1 LDAGDSGVTAAAAR
15 WNRKGDYALEG
26 VCRVSSKG
34 FRKGMVTDVA
44 GATETIVNV
53 LDKLKKRTGRKA
65 RDVFAGVSSPSIEIT
80 PSSGALLLSKYG
92 REISKKD
99 IDKCVEMG
107 AVIKMPLNKE
117 LLHRI
122 VCGFSIDGEAEIKDP
137 LNMEGVKLQTRVN
150 VLTINSSVVHNMA
163 RCISQAGFVP
173 AGFVFSGFASA
184 CRVLTEKDT
193 EGGVL
198 LLNIHRALVE
208 VMVFCRGML
217 TGCKVFHG
225 EMCGNLSE
233 LDSIDPEKLKEL
245 TNQISSVPGWP
256 EARKVVVSGEGATIE
271 NLIESLDKLIALPV
285 VAGTC
290 AVRPFEDLP
299 AGRAE
304 YTGSLGILDHILE
317 ERRLCRPPDNL
328 ISNNLNKAVRFLDR
342 YF

>member
-1 LDAGDSGVTAAAAR
+1 
-15 WNRKGDYALEG
+15 
-26 VCRVSSKG
+26 
-34 FRKGMVTDVA
+34 
-44 GATETIVNV
+44 
-53 LDKLKKRTGRKA
+53 
-65 RDVFAGVSSPSIEIT
+65 
-80 PSSGALLLSKYG
+80 
-92 REISKKD
+92 
-99 IDKCVEMG
+99 
-107 AVIKMPLNKE
+107 
-117 LLHRI
+117 
-122 VCGFSIDGEAEIKDP
+122 
-137 LNMEGVKLQTRVN
+137 VKLQTRVN

-184 CRVLTEKDT
+184 CRVLTEEDT

-245 TNQISSVPGWP
+245 TSRISSVPGWP

-317 ERRLCRPPDNL
+317 ERRLRRPPDNL
-328 ISNNLNKAVRFLDR
+328 LSNNLNKAVRFLDR